1 MQNRSIS
8 TTIISVDLTIDCESI
23 NYGFAVVNF
32 SHGMNF
38 QNGVFKYFDSEND
51 LHCLINHQSAEDV
64 YLRFPSILCFLLFL
78 GHFLLVLE
86 AGSKLVKFYTKFW
99 VKRARFLASTCTSL
113 LLHSKPVQQNYRHF
127 LKVFKPKSPF

>member
-8 TTIISVDLTIDCESI
+8 TTIISVYLTIDCESI
-23 NYGFAVVNF
+23 NYVFADVNY
-32 SHGMNF
+32 SHGMKF
-38 QNGVFKYFDSEND
+38 QNGVFKYFNSEND
-51 LHCLINHQSAEDV
+51 LHCLINPQSAEDV

-78 GHFLLVLE
+78 SHFLLVLE

-113 LLHSKPVQQNYRHF
+113 LLRSKPVQQNYRHF